1 MKAEITKE
9 GDLLCRMASGGAW
22 TDQDGITWCF
32 SWPFAKITVFTN
44 RMEVRLLKERHSI
57 EIADL
62 TQVSFKEAIW
72 PFPASSLNFC
82 YKASKQPRI
91 DKLFFVETAG
101 QGAEVSANSA
111 SLADHGFACQRSRS
125 LTGRIKPSTAR
136 DL

>member
-1 MKAEITKE
+1 MKTEVTQE
-9 GDLLCRMASGGAW
+9 GDLLCRLASGCAW
-22 TDQDGITWCF
+22 TDQDGITWRF

-44 RMEVRLLKERHSI
+44 RMEVLLLKERHSI

-72 PFPASSLNFC
+72 PFPASSLSFC

-91 DKLFFVETAG
+91 DKLFLWKRQGRALKSLLTAHHWPITDSPVNG
-101 QGAEVSANSA
+101 V
-111 SLADHGFACQRSRS
+111 
-125 LTGRIKPSTAR
+125 